1 MAFRAGG
8 GAMAVQRVDAAG
20 PWKRAFDGVE
30 TATKAV
36 GVAVA
41 VVAIL
46 SFLLPPVGTW
56 ILTAW
61 RFGAV
66 GYVYYEVGKPEE
78 PTDGDRLTEDGQ
90 LWLLAAGGDTYED
103 LSLGDRLQAASAV
116 RFRTEPTKASRVVFL
131 LNRSDCAIV
140 IGKVGAHP
148 VEKAESGGWLRVAT
162 TACGLFR

>member
-1 MAFRAGG
+1 MAEDRVGDAG
-8 GAMAVQRVDAAG
+8 A
-20 PWKRAFDGVE
+20 WKRAFDGVE
-30 TATKAV
+30 AVTKTI
-36 GVAVA
+36 GVVVA

-56 ILTAW
+56 INVLTAW

-66 GYVYYEVGKPEE
+66 GYVYYEVGKPAEA
-78 PTDGDRLTEDGQ
+78 TDGDRLTADGQ

-103 LSLGDRLQAASAV
+103 LSLGDRLQAASPV

-131 LNRSDCAIV
+131 LNPSDCAIV
-140 IGKVGAHP
+140 IGKVGPHP
-148 VEKAESGGWLRVAT
+148 VEVAESGGWLRVAT